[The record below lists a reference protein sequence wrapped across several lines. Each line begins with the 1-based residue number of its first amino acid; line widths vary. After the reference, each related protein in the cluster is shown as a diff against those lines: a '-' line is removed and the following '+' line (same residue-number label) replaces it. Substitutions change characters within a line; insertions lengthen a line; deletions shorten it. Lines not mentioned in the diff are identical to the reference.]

1 MMAGVV
7 LRRTLG
13 ISTGGQVDDAV
24 EDLRPS
30 LFVAMPYGTKHD
42 PTGRTRIDFDRIYRE
57 AIVPAAQDARVDAVR
72 ADEDRGGGLVHLT
85 MFERLLLAEVVIA
98 DVTLA
103 SPNVMYELGI
113 RHATRPRATIL
124 TFAHV
129 GQLPFDISPMRA
141 IPYHLSPTGAPT
153 TSGLRQL
160 RQELTTRLQAA
171 LEDRLSPDSPLFQL
185 IADYPGV
192 SLPHDATEAFQ
203 RRTRAL
209 ITLSREIRDAG
220 GSADKPAAVVK
231 LRELE
236 LHLGGPIGAPTEVLL
251 DLLLSYRDLEAYD
264 DMVRLCSSLPPGLS
278 EHPTVQQQFAFALN
292 RRKDIGDDDRAERVL
307 LDLID
312 AHGASPETYGLLG
325 RVYKDR
331 YTSLSGERAEA
342 ALDDAIQAYR
352 SGFEADP
359 RDYYPGL
366 NAVTL
371 LLLKATAESWRI
383 AREELSP
390 VVAFA
395 IARRGGAQSRDYWDV
410 AAALELAV
418 INQDRAVSSRA
429 AARLLNLGPTSWQL
443 KTTANNLHLLVTA
456 FENHLGAAPEW
467 LPALTA
473 FLEYRTT

>member
-1 MMAGVV
+1 MDA
-7 LRRTLG
+7 
-13 ISTGGQVDDAV
+13 AV

-30 LFVAMPYGTKHD
+30 LFVVMPYGTKHD
-42 PTGRTRIDFDRIYRE
+42 PSGRIRIDFDRIHQD
-57 AIVPAAQDARVDAVR
+57 AIVPAAKDARVDAVR
-72 ADEDRGGGLVHLT
+72 ADEDRVGGLVHLA

-124 TFAHV
+124 MFAHV

-153 TSGLRQL
+153 TSGLRRL
-160 RQELTTRLQAA
+160 RQELATRLQAA

-209 ITLSREIRDAG
+209 ISLSREIRNAG
-220 GSADKPAAVVK
+220 SSADKAAAVAE
-231 LRELE
+231 LRKLE

-278 EHPTVQQQFAFALN
+278 DHPTVLQQFAFALN
-292 RRKDIGDDDRAERVL
+292 RRKDPGDDDRAERVL
-307 LDLID
+307 LDLIE

-331 YTSLSGERAEA
+331 YTSLAGERAEV

-371 LLLKATAESWRI
+371 LLLKATPEAWRI

-395 IARRGGAQSRDYWDV
+395 VARRGGVQSRDYWDV

-418 INQDRAVSSRA
+418 INQDQAVSSRA
-429 AARLLNLGPTSWQL
+429 AARLLNLKPADWQL
-443 KTTANNLHLLVTA
+443 KTTANNLHLLATA
-456 FENHLGAAPEW
+456 FESHIGAAPPW
-467 LPALTA
+467 LPSLTTS
-473 FLEYRTT
+473 LEHRAT